1 GLWKGNLS
9 AEYLYLSYGAIQ
21 FATYST
27 MEESLHQ
34 FTFLGYQL
42 PQSTVS
48 FASGFATGIVATM
61 CTYPFDL
68 LRTRFAAQGDV
79 KAYQGFFDSI
89 RAITKSEGIQGFY
102 RGMWP
107 SLVQIMPYISL
118 VFGTYDYSTRWFQL
132 AKERS
137 TLIHYISP
145 FQDIICGG
153 IAGTVGKLGV
163 FPLDVVRKRLQLFAR
178 EQVPVYSSSVW
189 RTIREI
195 ALHEGI
201 QGLYRGLVPGLVKS
215 APASAITFFIYGQM
229 QRACDEYNKRN
240 PQKIFP

>member
-1 GLWKGNLS
+1 MVITNDFFPFQK
-9 AEYLYLSYGAIQ
+9 
-21 FATYST
+21 
-27 MEESLHQ
+27 
-34 FTFLGYQL
+34 TFLGHQL
-42 PQSTVS
+42 PQTMVS
-48 FASGFATGIVATM
+48 FASGFVTGIVATM

-79 KAYQGFFDSI
+79 KVYRGLFDSI
-89 RAITKSEGIQGFY
+89 RAISKSEGIQGFY

-118 VFGTYDYSTRWFQL
+118 MFGTYDLSARWFQE
-132 AKERS
+132 AEERS
-137 TLIHYISP
+137 TLIHYLGP

-163 FPLDVVRKRLQLFAR
+163 FPLDVVRKRLQVQGPSRKLFAR
-178 EQVPVYSSSVW
+178 DQVPVYSSSVW
-189 RTIREI
+189 RTLREI

-201 QGLYRGLVPGLVKS
+201 LGLYRGLVPGLVKS

-229 QRACDEYNKRN
+229 QHACDEYNKRN
-240 PQKIFP
+240 PK